1 MQKTLSVKKIVYS
14 VDGKTILDGVSFVCT
29 QNERLCLFGENG
41 AGKSTLMKIVAG
53 ELQVDSGLVQTE
65 GHTRFAY
72 VAQEFSS
79 DYYDLPT
86 LTYITKLTNV
96 QLTARVYK
104 IAESLGYR
112 QPKTGDV
119 TCGSLSGGQQKV
131 LALAIALAQNPD
143 YLLLDEPEN
152 HLDIISRLALID
164 QLTAFPG
171 GIIFVSHDR
180 LLIDSLAT
188 KIGEISHGTLHLSAG
203 GYSEYIEAKM
213 QRIGG
218 MQRTYDAESKRIRD
232 LTKSM
237 VILKQKALIGK
248 DTAMYHKRKAE
259 LEALKASH
267 KQNSRPGDTKTK
279 ISLGKTSDGL
289 HTGKLLIRIENGSFG
304 YGEGPTIFEDTSLEL
319 RSGSKVVLLGR
330 NGAGKSTFLKCL
342 LNELPLRTGRVTI
355 APNIKIAYFDQHAE
369 FPPEKSALSLIEDA
383 LNLPEDAAI
392 SVLGAM
398 KFDSGRMKSPTE
410 ILSGGERMRLRFA
423 VVFGTKPDLLI
434 LDEPTNH
441 IDEVTWEILLEA
453 CNDFEGTILLVSHD
467 YEFIEAFPQT
477 TFWMLQDE
485 MVIERQKDFGVLIEE
500 MKVVKKKK
508 KKK

>member
-53 ELQVDSGLVQTE
+53 ELRVDAGLVQTE

-72 VAQEFSS
+72 VAQEFGSE
-79 DYYDLPT
+79 YYNQTT
-86 LTYITKLTNV
+86 LAYITKLTGV

-104 IAESLGYR
+104 IAEGLGYR

-164 QLTAFPG
+164 QLAAFPG

-188 KIGEISHGTLHLSAG
+188 KIGEIAQGTFHLSAG

-218 MQRTYDAESKRIRD
+218 LQRSYDAESKRIRD
-232 LTKSM
+232 LTKAM
-237 VILKQKALIGK
+237 VILKQKAFLGH
-248 DTAMYHKRKAE
+248 DTAQYRARQKE
-259 LEALKASH
+259 LTDLKVSH
-267 KQNSRPGDTKTK
+267 KQTGRPADTKTK
-279 ISLGKTSDGL
+279 ISLGPTGKGL
-289 HTGKLLIRIENGSFG
+289 HSGKLLIRIENGSFG
-304 YGEGPTIFEDTSLEL
+304 YGDAAVIFSDTSLEL
-319 RSGSKVVLLGR
+319 RSGAKVVLLGR

-342 LNELPLRTGRVTI
+342 LGELPLRTGQITI
-355 APNIKIAYFDQHAE
+355 APAIKIAYFDQHAE
-369 FPPEKSALSLIEDA
+369 FPPEKSALAITRDT
-383 LNLPEDAAI
+383 LNLSEDTAI
-392 SVLGAM
+392 SLLGAM

-453 CNDFEGTILLVSHD
+453 CTDFLGTILLVSHD

-477 TFWMLQDE
+477 TFWMLQDKA
-485 MVIERQKDFGVLIEE
+485 VIERQKDFGDLIEE

-508 KKK
+508 K